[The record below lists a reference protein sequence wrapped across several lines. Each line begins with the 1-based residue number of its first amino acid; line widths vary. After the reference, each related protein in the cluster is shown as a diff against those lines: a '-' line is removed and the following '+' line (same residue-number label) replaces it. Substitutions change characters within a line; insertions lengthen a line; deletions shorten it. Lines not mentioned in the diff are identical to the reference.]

1 VHSSPFRRIASV
13 AGERETEAR
22 IRIAPPSEIG
32 RRLKYALLVVN
43 GKTSTAQVALP
54 DEGETTIGRS
64 DECTLKL
71 PDSLLSRMHAVVRR
85 AGAGFE
91 VVDCGSMNGTFLGS
105 ERLEPG
111 VPRAFSVGDVL
122 HLGATDL
129 VLQFASGGAR
139 PRRLW
144 THGYFEARVEDE
156 CARAADGG
164 HAFAIVHVKVDRK
177 AVLPIVETTIAELLR
192 PIDVVATFAAHEY
205 EVLLVETTAAMAA
218 ATAREIVERLE
229 RVHTRADV
237 AVASYPLDGRTP
249 EALLARAGQNA
260 GAGPDTE
267 RVVRNGA
274 LAHLERLVDK
284 LAGSTISVLV
294 LGETGV
300 GKEVLARMIH
310 ERSPRAKEPFVCL
323 NCASLSE
330 SLLESEMF
338 GHEKGAFTG
347 AVAAKAGLLE
357 SAEGGTV
364 FLDEVG
370 EMPLSLQAKLLRV
383 LEQREVLRVGALR
396 PRAIDV
402 RFLSATNRDLEQE
415 IARQRFRGDLYYRL
429 NGFSVVIPP
438 LRERVDEIEPLA
450 RHFVRNACRQSRTP
464 ELDIAPDALAL
475 LTSYEWPGN
484 IRELKNTIDR
494 AVLLSGGRTIAPEH
508 LPQEKMARLIE
519 SRPSG
524 GWAPFAAVEDVEA
537 TVAFPGTGNRTI
549 PSPGPTT
556 PSLYGEDDAKKRK
569 QIVDALEKCAGNQT
583 AAAKMLGI
591 ARQTLVTRLEQ
602 YNLPRPRKREGQD
615 RRK

>member
-1 VHSSPFRRIASV
+1 MHSSPFRRIASV

-249 EALLARAGQNA
+249 EALLARAGRKRRSRTGYGES
-260 GAGPDTE
+260 GAQ
-267 RVVRNGA
+267 RRA
-274 LAHLERLVDK
+274 
-284 LAGSTISVLV
+284 
-294 LGETGV
+294 
-300 GKEVLARMIH
+300 
-310 ERSPRAKEPFVCL
+310 RSPRTLGQQARRLHYLRPRPRRDRRGQGGARADDSRTLSARKEPFVCL
-323 NCASLSE
+323 NCASLSDVC
-330 SLLESEMF
+330 SSGMF

-402 RFLSATNRDLEQE
+402 RFLSATNRDSNRRSHASAFAE
-415 IARQRFRGDLYYRL
+415 ISTTASTGSPSSSRRFGSGCRDRAAGASLRPERLSRVADARARHCARRAGASHVVRMARQYSRAEEHDL
-429 NGFSVVIPP
+429 F
-438 LRERVDEIEPLA
+438 
-450 RHFVRNACRQSRTP
+450 
-464 ELDIAPDALAL
+464 
-475 LTSYEWPGN
+475 
-484 IRELKNTIDR
+484 R
-494 AVLLSGGRTIAPEH
+494 AVLLSGGRTIAPTF
-508 LPQEKMARLIE
+508 AR
-519 SRPSG
+519 
-524 GWAPFAAVEDVEA
+524 
-537 TVAFPGTGNRTI
+537 RTRWR
-549 PSPGPTT
+549 
-556 PSLYGEDDAKKRK
+556 D
-569 QIVDALEKCAGNQT
+569 
-583 AAAKMLGI
+583 
-591 ARQTLVTRLEQ
+591 
-602 YNLPRPRKREGQD
+602 
-615 RRK
+615 